1 MVIPLLPSYTFCSY
15 LLGSGGTLMFD
26 VTIVTQ
32 SLIYR
37 PHPPARASR
46 AFAHEI
52 TAAEEEGL
60 LRANDAEET
69 YTTRRRLPVTTEETD
84 IRD

>member
-1 MVIPLLPSYTFCSY
+1 
-15 LLGSGGTLMFD
+15 MFD

-32 SLIYR
+32 SFIYR
-37 PHPPARASR
+37 PRPPARASR

-60 LRANDAEET
+60 LRADDAEET
-69 YTTRRRLPVTTEETD
+69 YTTRHRLPVTTEETD